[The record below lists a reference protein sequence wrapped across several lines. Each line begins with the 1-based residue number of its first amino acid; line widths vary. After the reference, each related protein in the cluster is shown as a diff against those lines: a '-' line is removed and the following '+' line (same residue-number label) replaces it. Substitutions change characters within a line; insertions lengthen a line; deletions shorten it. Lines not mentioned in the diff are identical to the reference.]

1 VRVMWW
7 EQGCEDSQGSV
18 MVAVGEAFL
27 SSLTCVELADRA
39 MISRLHTGIQI
50 QSPSDTM
57 QFSSRI
63 ACASI

>member
-1 VRVMWW
+1 
-7 EQGCEDSQGSV
+7 

-57 QFSSRI
+57 QFSGRI
-63 ACASI
+63 VCASI

>member
-1 VRVMWW
+1 
-7 EQGCEDSQGSV
+7 
-18 MVAVGEAFL
+18 MVAVGEAFP

-39 MISRLHTGIQI
+39 MISRLQTDIQI

-63 ACASI
+63 DLIKSMFYIVVVP